1 MNNKLVSIVIPVYN
15 SERFLEECLNSI
27 LEQTYQNIEIIAIDD
42 GSNDSSL
49 DILNNFSNKIHI
61 FSQKNQGLAISLNLG
76 ISKIKGD
83 WLKWFSPDDI
93 MYPNTIE
100 ILVNEAENH
109 DNNTKFYRF

>member
-49 DILNNFSNKIHI
+49 DILNKFSNKIHI
-61 FSQKNQGLAISLNLG
+61 FPK
-76 ISKIKGD
+76 KIKVLQYLLILELVK
-83 WLKWFSPDDI
+83 LKVI
-93 MYPNTIE
+93 G
-100 ILVNEAENH
+100 
-109 DNNTKFYRF
+109 